1 MVPEHSIEGLV
12 GVSKSKK
19 AVVCLLEIADVLD
32 TGYQAGVTVLLAEQV
47 QHQQFDNTI
56 KESVFK

>member
-1 MVPEHSIEGLV
+1 MVPEHSVEGLV

-19 AVVCLLEIADVLD
+19 VVVCLLEITDVLD
-32 TGYQAGVTVLLAEQV
+32 TGSQAGAPVLLAERV
-47 QHQQFDNTI
+47 QHQQFDNTS